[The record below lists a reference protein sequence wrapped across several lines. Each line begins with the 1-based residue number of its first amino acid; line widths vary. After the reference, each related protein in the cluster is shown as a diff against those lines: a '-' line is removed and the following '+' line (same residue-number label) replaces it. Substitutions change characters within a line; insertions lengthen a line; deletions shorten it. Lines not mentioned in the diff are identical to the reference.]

1 MGGQQQEVGGKLQEE
16 GAKLVDNNVA
26 SSLGQVTAP
35 DNVGFFVVQGEDG
48 RLDGE
53 KEMDVD
59 GFSVG

>member
-1 MGGQQQEVGGKLQEE
+1 
-16 GAKLVDNNVA
+16 VDNSVA

-59 GFSVG
+59 GFLVG

>member
-1 MGGQQQEVGGKLQEE
+1 
-16 GAKLVDNNVA
+16 LVDNSVA
-26 SSLGQVTAP
+26 SSLEQVKAP

-59 GFSVG
+59 GFSVGVMGTGKEDAQGVGMF